1 MIRIACLSLALSTLL
16 AAAPL
21 MARPVTVTLESVEAE
36 DGDTLVVELD
46 GQTERVQLA
55 GIDAPEDTDNAK
67 LQRDMARTGLDAA
80 TLQALGRAATAH
92 LRELVAGGG
101 PFALT
106 YDPGQRDRYGRL
118 TAEVSGA
125 GSGSLNEAMLTD
137 GYAMVLAAPGGAAPP
152 NADAWSALEREAIE
166 QGRGLWGT
174 DRDLTLAWSG
184 RASD

>member
-1 MIRIACLSLALSTLL
+1 MRHIARFSLALPALL

-21 MARPVTVTLESVEAE
+21 MAASVTVTLDSVEAE
-36 DGDTLVVELD
+36 DGDTLLVELD
-46 GQTERVQLA
+46 GKAERVQLA

-67 LQRDMARTGLDAA
+67 LQRDTSRTGLDAE
-80 TLQALGRAATAH
+80 TLLALGRAATAH

-118 TAEVSGA
+118 TAEISGA
-125 GSGSLNEAMLTD
+125 GSRSLSDAMLAD
-137 GYAMVLAAPGGAAPP
+137 GYAMVLAPPGGAAPP
-152 NADAWSALEREAIE
+152 SADASLALEREAIE
-166 QGRGLWGT
+166 QGRGLWGA

-184 RASD
+184 RAPD